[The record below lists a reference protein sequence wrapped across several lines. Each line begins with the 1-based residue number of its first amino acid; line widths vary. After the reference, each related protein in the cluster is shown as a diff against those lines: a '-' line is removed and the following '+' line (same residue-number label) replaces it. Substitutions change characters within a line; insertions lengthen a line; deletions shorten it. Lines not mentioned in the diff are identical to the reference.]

1 MKKIILLL
9 SGLLLGL
16 TTTSCDKFLDI
27 EPKGKIIPKTTEDYR
42 KLMTTSYSNYPNH
55 KSRTNFRTDEV
66 RIIADEESTNFLS
79 VKDIFSFQD
88 ANPSQQTKSFGYSQF
103 YKSIFYTNDLINN
116 GVNTMQVGDEKEQL
130 LGEAYGLR
138 ALAYFDLVN
147 LYAKPYDKSTA
158 TTELAI
164 VLHIEHE
171 IEQKK
176 HKSTMAE
183 VYAQI
188 HSDID
193 NAKKHLRVTTYEVG
207 QNYRFTLA
215 AIYAL
220 EAKVNLYQKDYE
232 AALVSVDQ
240 ALRYKSELQDLN
252 KNTDLSVASFKS
264 VESILALE
272 EGLESDLRTTALLS
286 DELYNTYDRA
296 NDLRFTAYFEETSKK
311 GTYISKKTG
320 NGELKASFRT
330 SELYVIKAEA
340 QSHLNRLSEAK
351 GTIEKLIVSRYKPE
365 AAAKVLQKLSGLD
378 QKGFITFILDERNKE
393 FSFEGHRWFDLRRL
407 NQKKIVHKFGN
418 DTFTLAE
425 NDLRYTL
432 PFPKEARENNPN
444 L

>member
-16 TTTSCDKFLDI
+16 TTTSCDSFLDI

-42 KLMTTSYSNYPNH
+42 KLMTTAYFNYPQH
-55 KSRTNFRTDEV
+55 KSRSNFRTDEV
-66 RIIADEESTNFLS
+66 HITTTASESMAFLS
-79 VKDIFSFQD
+79 IKDIYSYQD
-88 ANPSQQTKSFGYSQF
+88 VNPSKQTKSFGYGQF

-158 TTELAI
+158 STELAI

-171 IEQKK
+171 IEQRK

-183 VYAQI
+183 VYVQI

-207 QNYRFTLA
+207 QNYRFTKA

-220 EAKVNLYQKDYE
+220 EAKVNLYQKEYE

-252 KNTDLSVASFKS
+252 KKTDISVASFKS

-272 EGLESDLRTTALLS
+272 ETLENDLKETALLS
-286 DELYNTYDRA
+286 DELYNTYDRV
-296 NDLRFTAYFEETSKK
+296 NDLRFNASFELAK
-311 GTYISKKTG
+311 GSYISKKTG
-320 NGELKASFRT
+320 TGEMKASFRT
-330 SELYVIKAEA
+330 SELYMIKAEA
-340 QSHLNRLSEAK
+340 LGHLNRLAEAK
-351 GTIEKLIVSRYKPE
+351 STIEKLIVSRYKPE

-393 FSFEGHRWFDLRRL
+393 FAFEGHRWFDLRRL
-407 NQKKIVHKFGN
+407 NQKQIVHKFGN

-432 PFPKEARENNPN
+432 PFPKDARENNPN